1 MKTKNLIE
9 ENYITLT
16 KTEKKIA
23 NFLLADQ
30 NYLIINMTLQE
41 LSKELGLGEA
51 SIIRFCRKMGFR
63 GFQDLKVSLAIE
75 NAKDEDTGEQG
86 EGEADGSRTMET
98 MVQAIQSTNEAIRQE
113 RIKDAVEMMEEK
125 DQIFFFGAGSS
136 GFTAEIAEAR
146 LLRVGKRCK
155 SMKDSHL
162 QTIQAAV
169 MDAGDLVIGISVSGT
184 TNDLFQALKTAKDNG
199 CALIAITNH
208 ENSPIAKLADCV
220 LLTHAPENPVTG
232 GTFISVVSQLYVLD
246 VLFSSYTARN
256 WQKTHSYREKV
267 AISINEKLEEK

>member
-75 NAKDEDTGEQG
+75 NAKDEETGVQEEVDSVQ
-86 EGEADGSRTMET
+86 TMET
-98 MVQAIQSTNEAIRQE
+98 MVQVIKNTNDGIRKKKIQ
-113 RIKDAVEMMEEK
+113 DAVRMIEEK
-125 DQIFFFGAGSS
+125 EQIFFYGAGSS

-155 SMKDSHL
+155 AVKDSHL

-169 MDAGDLVIGISVSGT
+169 MDSSDLVIGISISGT

-199 CALIAITNH
+199 CTLIVITNH

-220 LLTHAPENPVTG
+220 LMTHAPENPVTG

-246 VLFSSYTARN
+246 VLFSSYTAQN

-267 AISINEKLEEK
+267 AISINEKLEDK

>member
-75 NAKDEDTGEQG
+75 NAKDEETGVQEEVDSVQ
-86 EGEADGSRTMET
+86 TMET
-98 MVQAIQSTNEAIRQE
+98 MVQV
-113 RIKDAVEMMEEK
+113 IK
-125 DQIFFFGAGSS
+125 S
-136 GFTAEIAEAR
+136 R
-146 LLRVGKRCK
+146 
-155 SMKDSHL
+155 
-162 QTIQAAV
+162 
-169 MDAGDLVIGISVSGT
+169 
-184 TNDLFQALKTAKDNG
+184 
-199 CALIAITNH
+199 
-208 ENSPIAKLADCV
+208 
-220 LLTHAPENPVTG
+220 
-232 GTFISVVSQLYVLD
+232 
-246 VLFSSYTARN
+246 FSSMEQGAAALRQRLRRRACCAWGNAAR
-256 WQKTHSYREKV
+256 R
-267 AISINEKLEEK
+267 